1 MPTIEDAIQ
10 LALQAHHGTV
20 QKNGQPYIL
29 HPLTLMTRFHDE
41 AGQMVAVL
49 HDVVEDTT
57 ITLDDLVI
65 RGYSSQVVEAVE
77 ALTRRSDETYTAFIE
92 RISHNRLAI
101 RVKLADLEH
110 NMDIRR
116 LLSVTEQDLSRLEQY
131 RQAWFFLQDTLTE

>member
-1 MPTIEDAIQ
+1 MPTIEDAIE
-10 LALQAHHGTV
+10 LALQAHRGAL

-49 HDVVEDTT
+49 HDVVEDTP

-65 RGYSSQVVEAVE
+65 RGYSAEVVNAVE
-77 ALTRRSDETYTAFIE
+77 ALTRRLDESYTAFIE
-92 RISHNRLAI
+92 RISKNPLAT

-110 NMDIRR
+110 NMDVRR
-116 LLSVTEQDLSRLEQY
+116 LPGVTENDLSRLEQY
-131 RQAWFFLQDTLTE
+131 RQAWFFLQGKLT

>member
-10 LALQAHHGTV
+10 LALQAHRGAL

-29 HPLTLMTRFHDE
+29 HPLTLMTRFHNE
-41 AGQMVAVL
+41 AAQMVAVL
-49 HDVVEDTT
+49 HDVVEDTP

-65 RGYSSQVVEAVE
+65 RGYSAEVVNAVE
-77 ALTRRSDETYTAFIE
+77 ALTRQPDESYTAFIE
-92 RISHNRLAI
+92 RISKNALAT

-116 LLSVTEQDLSRLEQY
+116 LPSVTEHDLSRLEQY
-131 RQAWFFLQDTLTE
+131 RQAWFFLQEKLI

>member
-10 LALQAHHGTV
+10 LALQAHRGAL

-41 AGQMVAVL
+41 AAQMVAVL
-49 HDVVEDTT
+49 HDVVEDTP

-65 RGYSSQVVEAVE
+65 RGYSAEVVNAVE
-77 ALTRRSDETYTAFIE
+77 ALTRQPDESYTAFIE
-92 RISHNRLAI
+92 RISKNALAT

-116 LLSVTEQDLSRLEQY
+116 LPSVKEHDLSRLEQY
-131 RQAWFFLQDTLTE
+131 RQAWFFLQEKLI

>member
-10 LALQAHHGTV
+10 LALQAHRGAL

-41 AGQMVAVL
+41 AAQMVAVL
-49 HDVVEDTT
+49 HDVVEDTP

-65 RGYSSQVVEAVE
+65 RGYSAEVVNAVE
-77 ALTRRSDETYTAFIE
+77 ALTCQPDESYTAFIE
-92 RISHNRLAI
+92 RISKNALAT

-116 LLSVTEQDLSRLEQY
+116 LPSVTEHDLSRLEQY
-131 RQAWFFLQDTLTE
+131 RQAWFFLQEKLI